1 MRNEKTRILGI
12 GCQTH
17 TKRNEETEK
26 SIINILLNICMYMF
40 VDRGQKS
47 EKASQLSFSHSLSVN
62 LIHLWDDFDGLER
75 KLSIIWL
82 SFLGSGQFKTLC
94 GSFNSFSIILPVK
107 SNWGGFYYKCVL
119 NSSII
124 HSIVIT
130 IEKYYSCQ
138 L

>member
-1 MRNEKTRILGI
+1 MHGLVLLRVFGSQFKEEEKEDYKKLRNEKTRILGI

-62 LIHLWDDFDGLER
+62 LIHL
-75 KLSIIWL
+75 
-82 SFLGSGQFKTLC
+82 
-94 GSFNSFSIILPVK
+94 
-107 SNWGGFYYKCVL
+107 
-119 NSSII
+119 
-124 HSIVIT
+124 
-130 IEKYYSCQ
+130 
-138 L
+138 